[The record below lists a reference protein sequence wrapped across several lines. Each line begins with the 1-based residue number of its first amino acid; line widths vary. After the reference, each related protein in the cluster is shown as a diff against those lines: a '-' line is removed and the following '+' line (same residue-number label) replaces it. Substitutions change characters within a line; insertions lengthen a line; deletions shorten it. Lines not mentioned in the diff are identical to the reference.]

1 MSCAPVA
8 MFLMATLRADNS
20 VRIEATGF
28 TGQSTTNPMQGAMG
42 GMLGAAAAS
51 DAAKNGD
58 AANDASASP
67 NVPDIDGTFRIV
79 TDGDI
84 LANNTDEGPQAGPGG
99 KVLQWRITKR
109 TTAAPMAL
117 VRLAP

>member
-1 MSCAPVA
+1 MVTPP
-8 MFLMATLRADNS
+8 ATP
-20 VRIEATGF
+20 
-28 TGQSTTNPMQGAMG
+28 TTSSRRLTP
-42 GMLGAAAAS
+42 
-51 DAAKNGD
+51 
-58 AANDASASP
+58 ANDASASP

-117 VRLAP
+117 VRLVP